1 MTVDHMREPLRGA
14 PMEYVLLR
22 YDERPDKLVAV
33 AATINPTEAVELA
46 RQWQR
51 DAPDQG
57 LIVTVGGRAFVHCT
71 PRGRQ

>member
-1 MTVDHMREPLRGA
+1 MRAGQMGELPRGA

-22 YDERPDKLVAV
+22 YNERPDKLVAV
-33 AATINPTEAVELA
+33 ASTLNPNEAVELA
-46 RQWQR
+46 RRWQR

-71 PRGRQ
+71 PRERE